1 MLARKKEEARSAASE
16 EARKQAMWEERKR
29 IREEEEKAA
38 ASGVKRAA
46 EKVQDAVSVEVDESR
61 WDRLMNGGGKK
72 KKAKKAPALFKGDA
86 AARDAADSR
95 GGGSSKRPGED
106 SVSVRNA
113 RASPAAQ
120 SDSDY
125 PPICPADRGDQPDA
139 SCLRNGAIE
148 IAVDHP
154 PLYRPRTS
162 VCAVFE

>member
-1 MLARKKEEARSAASE
+1 MGANQKRLRHIEEVLARKKEEARAAASE

-38 ASGVKRAA
+38 ASGVKRAV

-106 SVSVRNA
+106 SVSVRTA
-113 RASPAAQ
+113 RARPLPNPTLTTLLSVLQIEETNRMRAALGM
-120 SDSDY
+120 
-125 PPICPADRGDQPDA
+125 A
-139 SCLRNGAIE
+139 
-148 IAVDHP
+148 
-154 PLYRPRTS
+154 PLK
-162 VCAVFE
+162 